1 MNAKKQKTINP
12 PQRIKLNRK
21 QKANKLSAEKH
32 RHRAAA
38 MLPLKKNPVVKQI
51 RKIPLVLSFHSLPAM
66 YITGCF

>member
-38 MLPLKKNPVVKQI
+38 MLPLKK
-51 RKIPLVLSFHSLPAM
+51 VLALSRLGKFLLR
-66 YITGCF
+66 